1 MIESKIIEKAE
12 MIDIFP
18 YIDIFAREKIY
29 HFYKFFYLIL
39 RHKTHNPF
47 ILIFIRI
54 LFFFQLMQHPLIG
67 ITKEKMKKD
76 SFIYIFYILRY
87 FGLPH
92 LYINSK
98 KKYIFLLSC
107 AYLYTFLLI
116 FLLLYLKFNYQKQF
130 NIYLVQFLGF
140 LNCLLVNYL
149 ICILINI
156 FGLIL
161 KCENGIHIYLNVK
174 CYSDK
179 IHIILLIII
188 IITFIFFIIYSF
200 LITIFFNEIGGIKF
214 LGTLQ
219 RTNTY
224 FEFVCYCL
232 SFIIYIFGFVQN
244 YYFYNNF
251 NLKVYCKIYHIIY
264 GLILFFYLIKNV
276 YFYQSFMN
284 IFYLSG
290 FIWFSW
296 YSLIL
301 LLSLYTSINHVV
313 FFYIIGCLLM
323 YFLIYLLHNYKIEYC
338 LFQSNILENENLK
351 SIEIFIYNF
360 NSLIKLND
368 PSNKIYIH
376 GIINVF
382 EDYLINYQE
391 EEELYQNLIDNEHM
405 KKNFGKNSILLKM
418 NSIIYCIYH
427 YFMEK
432 SAYLKDD
439 ILLLFCYFLV
449 NNLKNSTY
457 TIYLCSKKK
466 ISGYKNN
473 YLKYTLMSDI
483 SEYMIDRLLQNNIKN
498 NDSIKHIEISKVIL
512 FNKYCEKLR
521 YKIYDATQAQ
531 ADYFNF
537 LKSNNDTSIEKFL
550 VIGNLIINLRK
561 EILKLWDEIIE
572 LNPFCDEIE
581 QDFIMY
587 LDNIIQDDDLLN
599 KSSKNFHNIKERKS
613 LEKNNK
619 YHNLFNYEK
628 SCILLF
634 DGYNNKGKLLYYTS
648 NFTKMFYINKEK
660 QTTNLYLEELI
671 PKCISN
677 FHYKLIEDALEYS
690 NLKNVFSEEKNIP
703 IQIKDTLFNVN
714 GYIKSLPSFSSG
726 LIFIVSLT
734 KESSNKFLI
743 FLDSDFKIDS
753 MTNISHEYIDSLNQ
767 SNYWIYPYNL
777 KTSIIGNHISTLIP
791 EFLQLIEYKN
801 NKFIIES
808 KISEHRGN
816 IFPNVITSLSIK
828 NKLESIYEQI
838 KLNGKLHINNNDS
851 SNYNN
856 NNNNI
861 NNHTIIYKNES
872 IIKPSKSSI
881 YKTIEKENQDLMLYN
896 TFFQEIKNNTSEKS
910 YGIFFRL
917 IRCSYFNNQYSFYK
931 IFIQKDI
938 TIDLNLNELDEL
950 NNNIL
955 NKKIFETHFE
965 EIVPKV
971 TQKNN
976 NNNTVFQRQ
985 ITKIKSKLNDIEDDK
1000 KKKKMNHGKIKRDLS
1015 NIGLNNSNFLQNQIT
1030 FNSLKQNIINKKTPQ
1045 NVKYLRFSAF
1055 IFSILSLIIIV
1066 CNTKNLKQNFL
1077 NIEEF
1082 LSQNYFFNQT
1092 KQNTAS
1098 LFISL
1103 LNFQLSKK
1111 KLLTNEI
1118 YNETYF
1124 DNSLFL
1130 IKKIIDDLLVEI
1142 YKIKDVKEEYKKF
1155 IFHYQNI
1162 NFYSLN
1168 LSNSVKYNLDQVNIL
1183 YFLISNTLFFINNTQ
1198 NYFNEKNESVATILE
1213 NILNSS
1219 FNYSF
1224 SNLYGLNNKE
1234 IELIVRKKKS
1244 YKINLTYIISHFLLF
1259 VIFFLFFVWIIFKR
1273 YKEKKNLIEKM
1284 VNFQTKEF
1292 DDYLKYLEE
1301 IRRKLNND
1309 NDDNIYSEN
1318 NNENKNNNK
1327 DELENS
1333 NSIDNSKKNNMK
1345 RIKSKIEIKNEKEKR
1360 KKLHII
1366 QLQKKEKKR
1375 IIIHFYIFLEIF
1387 SSIKYCGILILFMV
1401 FYIIIFPIY
1410 IIKRKDFISFDEI
1423 VSQIESLS
1431 IDTYLNYIEMKRD
1444 IIKYLNFIYQKENC
1458 LIELNEGENECI
1470 INNKKYTLSNIN
1482 NYTFNFSIFNEYQSY
1497 TEDNILYLK
1506 LVKNIHANP
1515 KSPEGELAK
1524 LYYGNICEI
1533 IIEYG
1538 NNINL
1543 NICIKFWNS
1552 ILTQGFQQSII
1563 YYNNLNKQVLNLFIQ
1578 NKEEVNLNYFNS
1590 ALLILDDIETYL
1602 LHYFY
1607 LAEKCS
1613 YIILRKI
1620 KNKKSNSLIKF
1631 LNLILFCIIVVYI
1644 LLYGLI
1650 TIFIEQTKK
1659 NFCTFANFL
1668 AIFPHKYVVKDE
1680 EFYNSLLRMKNF
1692 Y

>member
-18 YIDIFAREKIY
+18 YIDIFSREKIY
-29 HFYKFFYLIL
+29 NFYKFFYLIL

-47 ILIFIRI
+47 ILLFIRI
-54 LFFFQLMQHPLIG
+54 LFFFQLMEHSFIG
-67 ITKEKMKKD
+67 VKKEKMEKD
-76 SFIYIFYILRY
+76 SFMYIFYLLRY

-107 AYLYTFLLI
+107 SFLYTFLLI
-116 FLLLYLKFNYQKQF
+116 FLLFYLKLKYQKQF

-149 ICILINI
+149 ICVLINI

-161 KCENGIHIYLNVK
+161 KCEKGIHIYLNIK

-179 IHIILLIII
+179 LHIILLVIII
-188 IITFIFFIIYSF
+188 IFFLFFIFYSF
-200 LITIFFNEIGGIKF
+200 LITIFFNEIGGIKI

-224 FEFVCYCL
+224 FELFCYCL
-232 SFIIYIFGFVQN
+232 SLIIYIFGFIQN
-244 YYFYNNF
+244 TFYHDSF
-251 NLKVYCKIYHIIY
+251 NARIYCKIIHIIY
-264 GLILFFYLIKNV
+264 GLILFFYLNKNV
-276 YFYQSFMN
+276 YFYKSFMN
-284 IFYLSG
+284 IFYLTG
-290 FIWFSW
+290 FIWISW
-296 YSLIL
+296 YSFIL
-301 LLSLYTSINHVV
+301 LLTLYTSINHVV
-313 FFYIIGCLLM
+313 FFFIIGSLLI
-323 YFLIYLLHNYKIEYC
+323 FILIYLLHNYKMEYS

-351 SIEIFIYNF
+351 SIETFIYNF
-360 NSLIKLND
+360 NSLIKSNE
-368 PSNKIYIH
+368 PSNKIYMH
-376 GIINVF
+376 GIINAF
-382 EDYLINYQE
+382 EDYLINYKE
-391 EEELYQNLIDNEHM
+391 EEELYQSLINNKHM

-432 SAYLKDD
+432 SVYLKDD
-439 ILLLFCYFLV
+439 MLLLFCYFLV

-466 ISGYKNN
+466 LSGYKNN

-483 SEYMIDRLLQNNIKN
+483 NEYMIDRLLQNNIKN
-498 NDSIKHIEISKVIL
+498 KDSIKHIEISKVIL

-531 ADYFNF
+531 TDYFNF
-537 LKSNNDTSIEKFL
+537 LKSNNDTSTEKFL
-550 VIGNLIINLRK
+550 IIGNLIINLRN
-561 EILKLWDEIIE
+561 EILELWNEIIE

-587 LDNIIQDDDLLN
+587 LDNIIQDDDLLK
-599 KSSKNFHNIKERKS
+599 KSSKNFHNIKERK
-613 LEKNNK
+613 LIEKNNK
-619 YHNLFNYEK
+619 YYNLFNYEK

-634 DGYNNKGKLLYYTS
+634 DGYNNKGKLLYYTL
-648 NFTKMFYINKEK
+648 NFTKMFYINNDK
-660 QTTNLYLEELI
+660 QTSNLYLEELI
-671 PKCISN
+671 PKCLSN

-734 KESSNKFLI
+734 KESSNQFLI
-743 FLDSDFKIDS
+743 FLDNEFKIDS
-753 MTNISHEYIDSLNQ
+753 MTNISHEYIDNLNNK
-767 SNYWIYPYNL
+767 NYWIYPYNL

-791 EFLQLIEYKN
+791 EFLNLIEYKN
-801 NKFIIES
+801 HKFIIES

-816 IFPNVITSLSIK
+816 IFPNVMTSISIK
-828 NKLESIYEQI
+828 NKLERIFEQI
-838 KLNGKLHINNNDS
+838 KLNGKLYINSNDS
-851 SNYNN
+851 YIYNYNN
-856 NNNNI
+856 NHPI
-861 NNHTIIYKNES
+861 NKNDS
-872 IIKPSKSSI
+872 FIKTSKSNI

-896 TFFQEIKNNTSEKS
+896 NFFQEIKNNTNEKS
-910 YGIFFRL
+910 YSIFFRL

-950 NNNIL
+950 NNNIV

-965 EIVPKV
+965 EVVPKV
-971 TQKNN
+971 TKNN
-976 NNNTVFQRQ
+976 NGIFIRQ
-985 ITKIKSKLNDIEDDK
+985 ITKVNSKLDENEENKNK
-1000 KKKKMNHGKIKRDLS
+1000 KKIYHGKIKRDLS
-1015 NIGLNNSNFLQNQIT
+1015 NIGQNNSNFLQNQIS

-1045 NVKYLRFSAF
+1045 NVKYLRLSAF
-1055 IFSILSLIIIV
+1055 IFSILSLIIIIY
-1066 CNTKNLKQNFL
+1066 NTKNLKQNFL
-1077 NIEEF
+1077 NIEDF

-1111 KLLTNEI
+1111 QLLTEEI
-1118 YNETYF
+1118 YNETF
-1124 DNSLFL
+1124 FNNSLFL

-1142 YKIKDVKEEYKKF
+1142 YKVKDVKEEYKKLVY
-1155 IFHYQNI
+1155 HYQI
-1162 NFYSLN
+1162 IEYYSLN
-1168 LSNSVKYNLDQVNIL
+1168 FSNIVRYNLDQINIL

-1198 NYFNEKNESVATILE
+1198 NYFKEKNESIGTILE

-1224 SNLYGLNNKE
+1224 SNLYGLSYKE
-1234 IELIVRKKKS
+1234 IKLIVTKKKS
-1244 YKINLTYIISHFLLF
+1244 YNINLTYIVSHFLLF
-1259 VIFFLFFVWIIFKR
+1259 VIFFLFFVWLIFKR
-1273 YKEKKNLIEKM
+1273 FNAKKNLIEKM
-1284 VNFQTKEF
+1284 VNFQTTEF
-1292 DDYLKYLEE
+1292 DDYLKYLDE
-1301 IRRKLNND
+1301 IRRKISND
-1309 NDDNIYSEN
+1309 NEENKYSEN
-1318 NNENKNNNK
+1318 NNENKINIK
-1327 DELENS
+1327 DDIINS
-1333 NSIDNSKKNNMK
+1333 NSIKDNKNNN
-1345 RIKSKIEIKNEKEKR
+1345 IKKVKTKLEIKNEKEKR
-1360 KKLHII
+1360 KKFHII

-1375 IIIHFYIFLEIF
+1375 IMINFYIFLEIF
-1387 SSIKYCGILILFMV
+1387 SSIKYCGILILFMI

-1423 VSQIESLS
+1423 TTEIESVS
-1431 IDTYLNYIEMKRD
+1431 INTYLSYIEMKKE
-1444 IIKYLNFIYQKENC
+1444 IVNYLNFIYQKENC
-1458 LIELNEGENECI
+1458 LIKLNKEENECI
-1470 INNKKYTLSNIN
+1470 INNIKYTLSNIT
-1482 NYTFNFSIFNEYQSY
+1482 NYTFNYSIFKNNIPYS
-1497 TEDNILYLK
+1497 EDNILYLK
-1506 LVKNIHANP
+1506 LVKNLHVNP

-1524 LYYGNICEI
+1524 LYYGNMCEI
-1533 IIEYG
+1533 ILQFG
-1538 NNINL
+1538 NEINL
-1543 NICIKFWNS
+1543 NFCSKFWNT
-1552 ILTQGFQQSII
+1552 ILTQGLQQSILY
-1563 YYNNLNKQVLNLFIQ
+1563 YYNLNNQVLNLFSQ
-1578 NKEEVNLNYFNS
+1578 NKEENSLNYFNS
-1590 ALLILDDIETYL
+1590 ALLLLNEIETYL

-1613 YIILRKI
+1613 FIILKKI

-1631 LNLILFCIIVVYI
+1631 LNFILFCIIVVYI

-1659 NFCTFANFL
+1659 NFCSFANFL

-1680 EFYNSLLRMKNF
+1680 EFYNSLLRMKDF